1 MSARIDIAPGAMPTH
16 HPEET
21 LLLDYA
27 AGALGEAESLVVAT
41 HLALCP
47 GCRHEVATFESVG
60 GAMLAEIEPVP
71 LGRDSL
77 AAVMARL
84 DEAPPAG
91 PHRRPAP
98 TAPGIAGLPLPEP
111 LRSYLGEAEP
121 SWRRVITG
129 LAEHQILAG
138 PEGHRAV
145 LLRIE
150 PETAMPVHTHR
161 DREHT
166 LVLAGGFTDA
176 FGHFLRGD
184 FCSAD
189 PSVTHQPVADPGEP
203 CICLAITTAPL
214 RLTGRWA
221 RFLNPF
227 LR

>member
-1 MSARIDIAPGAMPTH
+1 MSVSTAIPPGSMPSH
-16 HPEET
+16 HPDEA

-27 AGALGEAESLVVAT
+27 AGALGEAESLAVAT

-47 GCRHEVATFESVG
+47 DCRHEVADLESVG
-60 GAMLAEIEPVP
+60 GAMLEEIEPAP
-71 LGRDSL
+71 LSGDSR

-84 DEAPPAG
+84 DEAPPAT
-91 PHRRPAP
+91 PRRRPVP
-98 TAPGIAGLPLPEP
+98 VAPGVAGLPLPEP
-111 LRSYLGEAEP
+111 LRSYLGETGP
-121 SWRRVITG
+121 SWRRIMAGV
-129 LAEHQILAG
+129 AEHQILAG
-138 PEGHRAV
+138 PDGYRAV

-150 PETAMPVHTHR
+150 PEIAMPVHTHR

-184 FCSAD
+184 FSSTD